1 MYLAGREEEVAYTSL
16 PTVVGSTIMQVGV
29 VELVGILE

>member
-1 MYLAGREEEVAYTSL
+1 MYLAGWEEEVADTSL
-16 PTVVGSTIMQVGV
+16 PTLVGSTMMQVGV